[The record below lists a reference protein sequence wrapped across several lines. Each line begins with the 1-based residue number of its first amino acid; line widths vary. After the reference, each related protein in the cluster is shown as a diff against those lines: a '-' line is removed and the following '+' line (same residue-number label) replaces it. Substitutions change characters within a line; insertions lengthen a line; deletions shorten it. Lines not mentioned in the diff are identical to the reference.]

1 MTTISDFR
9 DSYTTSQVAK
19 LMGVSTKTV
28 QTWCDEGVL
37 SFSKTKGG
45 HRRIPTAELKALM
58 RRKKQ
63 HSEDGEVISENPLL
77 LPESSSADEVS
88 VLIVDDDTNIL
99 TLYKAQ
105 IESWELRVD
114 VTCSSDPFEALLLMG
129 RKKFDLL
136 ITDILMP
143 GIDGAQMLQKIR
155 SKLNPDMK
163 VLVVSSLRADEVAS
177 QYILPDKVEIFEK
190 PISFVALRD
199 SLSNLVEKKLTKEAK

>member
-1 MTTISDFR
+1 MTTINDFR
-9 DSYTTSQVAK
+9 DNYTTSQVAK

-28 QTWCDEGVL
+28 QTWCDEGIL
-37 SFSKTKGG
+37 HFTKTNGG
-45 HRRIPTAELKALM
+45 HRRIPTADLKALI

-63 HSEDGEVISENPLL
+63 HSEEGREVTTDHHLI
-77 LPESSSADEVS
+77 LPESSPRDEVR

-105 IESWELRVD
+105 IESWDLKVD

-129 RKKFDLL
+129 RRRFDLL

-155 SKLNPDMK
+155 SKLDPDMQ
-163 VLVVSSLRADEVAS
+163 VLVVSSLRADEVAN
-177 QYILPDKVEIFEK
+177 QYILPDKVDIFEK

-199 SLSNLVEKKLTKEAK
+199 SISKLVEKKAI